1 VKSQPVETHTITF
14 CGPPSAGPLSSRSW
28 GRTLKL
34 NGARNRQFFT
44 TNLSPRNTL
53 LTYISL
59 THHLATHQVAAL
71 PIGPCT
77 TSIELDPGYLTTE
90 VNSSVRTLCSVCHQ
104 SHHFHPRI
112 SPAERTKRHT
122 SRIFADSLSSHLRL
136 RLRLRSKKKLVA
148 RA

>member
-14 CGPPSAGPLSSRSW
+14 CGPPAAGPLSSRSW

-104 SHHFHPRI
+104 SHHFHPAI

-122 SRIFADSLSSHLRL
+122 SRIFPLPPHPSPLK
-136 RLRLRSKKKLVA
+136 KKKLVA